1 METTRRRS
9 FCYVDDLVDGAML
22 MTLAEI
28 TGPIDL
34 GNSKKFARLYSTE
47 DKVDALLRLKR
58 LKVGHW
64 LTYSVTTHIGIA
76 RVPAGSVAK

>member
-1 METTRRRS
+1 
-9 FCYVDDLVDGAML
+9 ML

-64 LTYSVTTHIGIA
+64 LTYSVTTHIGI
-76 RVPAGSVAK
+76 RPPADLDKLSAATHRNLGRPRRPSRASNP